1 MASNTPDVRILVGNL
16 GDASPSGESAALIRT
31 NLEKALSAGI
41 KIKITPDTT
50 ALTGSSGKSTAFADF
65 TGATVSKKA
74 MSQATAELTRQRL
87 AHNAALQKE
96 NLAHQQNINASKQ
109 AIQASKEEAQA
120 AKTRTTIM
128 AEELKQN
135 QLNTKAEQQRVQAL
149 LQSEKVI
156 ASRKMQLANLNQYLT
171 TVNPKAL
178 TEFSGEIAKIR
189 ALLASDMPGAAQKA
203 SVEITKLKA
212 SIKDA
217 GYEGGNAIT
226 YINAKLETFATYLV
240 SSAVTMGF
248 VNGVRTMIENVKD
261 LDKAL
266 TDLRIVTGSTR
277 EETQELLKTYNQM
290 AQQLGTTTMSVSEG
304 AVDWLR
310 QGYSEEDARE
320 LLTQSMTL
328 SIVGDMDSVAATES
342 LTSAMKGYSLSVSEA
357 SDVVDKFFQVDMKA
371 ATSSEDMALALAKT
385 AANAKLAG
393 LSLDDVIG
401 QLAVVNET
409 MKEAGESTGTFY
421 NTMLSRMSYI
431 KAGRMDDPETGES
444 LNTWGIAA

>member
-41 KIKITPDTT
+41 KIKITPDTS

-65 TGATVSKKA
+65 AGATVSTKA
-74 MSQATAELTRQRL
+74 MSQATAELTKQRL

-135 QLNTKAEQQRVQAL
+135 QLNTKAEKQRAQSLQQSDKTISSMRL
-149 LQSEKVI
+149 
-156 ASRKMQLANLNQYLT
+156 QLARFNEYLT

-178 TEFSGEIAKIR
+178 TQFSGEINNIR
-189 ALLASDMPGAAQKA
+189 ALLGSNVPTDAQKA
-203 SVEITKLKA
+203 TAAIGAKLK
-212 SIKDA
+212 
-217 GYEGGNAIT
+217 
-226 YINAKLETFATYLV
+226 TFATYLI

-261 LDKAL
+261 LDEAL

-277 EETQELLKTYNQM
+277 EETQELLATYNEM
-290 AQQLGTTTMSVSEG
+290 AQQLGSTTSTVASSS
-304 AVDWLR
+304 VDWQR
-310 QGYSEEDARE
+310 QGYNLPDTNE
-320 LLTQSMTL
+320 LIKDSMVL
-328 SIVGDMDSVAATES
+328 SIVGMVDAEEATQY
-342 LTSAMKGYSLSVSEA
+342 LTSAIKGNYKYSLCVQKCA
-357 SDVVDKFFQVDMKA
+357 
-371 ATSSEDMALALAKT
+371 
-385 AANAKLAG
+385 
-393 LSLDDVIG
+393 
-401 QLAVVNET
+401 
-409 MKEAGESTGTFY
+409 
-421 NTMLSRMSYI
+421 
-431 KAGRMDDPETGES
+431 
-444 LNTWGIAA
+444 

>member
-16 GDASPSGESAALIRT
+16 GDASPSGESATLIRT

-50 ALTGSSGKSTAFADF
+50 ALNGSSGKSTAFADF
-65 TGATVSKKA
+65 TGATVSTKA
-74 MSQATAELTRQRL
+74 MSQATAELTKQRL

-135 QLNTKAEQQRVQAL
+135 QLNTKAEQQRAQAL
-149 LQSEKVI
+149 LQSGKVL

-226 YINAKLETFATYLV
+226 YINAKLKTFATYLV

-290 AQQLGTTTMSVSEG
+290 AKQLGSTTSTVANSS
-304 AVDWLR
+304 VDWQR
-310 QGYSEEDARE
+310 QGYNLPDTNE
-320 LLTQSMTL
+320 LIKDSMVL
-328 SIVGDMDSVAATES
+328 SIVGMVDAEEATQY
-342 LTSAMKGYSLSVSEA
+342 LTSAIKGNHKYSLCVQKCA
-357 SDVVDKFFQVDMKA
+357 
-371 ATSSEDMALALAKT
+371 
-385 AANAKLAG
+385 
-393 LSLDDVIG
+393 
-401 QLAVVNET
+401 
-409 MKEAGESTGTFY
+409 
-421 NTMLSRMSYI
+421 
-431 KAGRMDDPETGES
+431 
-444 LNTWGIAA
+444 